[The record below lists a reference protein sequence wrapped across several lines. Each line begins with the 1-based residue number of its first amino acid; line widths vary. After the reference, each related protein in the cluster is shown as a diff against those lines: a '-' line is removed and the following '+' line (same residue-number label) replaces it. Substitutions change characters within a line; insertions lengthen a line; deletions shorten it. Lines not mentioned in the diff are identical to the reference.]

1 MGVVAFLED
10 VSKYGQIS
18 LIGSFRI
25 KVVLGEGAE
34 APSSCILTEVSG
46 VRELTL
52 KSQIVIISDLN
63 TEPLAE
69 RLVVATNQPNVIHTC
84 SKLD

>member
-10 VSKYGQIS
+10 ASKYRQIS

-25 KVVLGEGAE
+25 KVTSREGAE
-34 APSSCILTEVSG
+34 APSSYILTEVSG
-46 VRELTL
+46 VNELTL

-69 RLVVATNQPNVIHTC
+69 RLVVVTNHRDP
-84 SKLD
+84 D